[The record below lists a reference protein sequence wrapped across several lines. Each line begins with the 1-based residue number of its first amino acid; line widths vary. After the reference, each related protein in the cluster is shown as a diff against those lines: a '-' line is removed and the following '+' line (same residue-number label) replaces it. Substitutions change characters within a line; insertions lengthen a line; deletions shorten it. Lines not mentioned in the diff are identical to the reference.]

1 MPSAVDMPIDL
12 PEIERRLALTGALK
26 EGHFLLSSGLHSSRY
41 VQCARLL
48 MHPEHAEWAGREL
61 ARRIEEP
68 VDVVIGPAMG
78 GIVMAHEL
86 ARALGVRALFAER
99 VEDSFALRRGF
110 ELEPG
115 ERVVVVEDVVTTGGS
130 AAEVARLVKGLGGEV
145 VRIAS
150 IVDRSQGQARLPAP
164 LVALASLTFP
174 THEPDDCPLCAGGSV
189 AEKPGSRKRFPVE
202 SGPATPARA

>member
-1 MPSAVDMPIDL
+1 MPSVPDTSV

-48 MHPEHAEWAGREL
+48 MHPEHATWAGKEL
-61 ARRIEEP
+61 AQRIDGP
-68 VDVVIGPAMG
+68 VDVVVGPALG
-78 GIVMAHEL
+78 GIILAHEL
-86 ARALGVRALFAER
+86 ARALEVRALFSER

-110 ELEPG
+110 EIEPG

-130 AAEVARLVKGLGGEV
+130 AAEVARLVRGLGGEV
-145 VRIAS
+145 VQIAS
-150 IVDRSQGQARLPAP
+150 IVDRSKGQARIPAP
-164 LVALASLTFP
+164 LVALACLDFP
-174 THEPDDCPLCAGGSV
+174 THEPEDCPLCAGGSV

-202 SGPATPARA
+202 SGPATPSRA